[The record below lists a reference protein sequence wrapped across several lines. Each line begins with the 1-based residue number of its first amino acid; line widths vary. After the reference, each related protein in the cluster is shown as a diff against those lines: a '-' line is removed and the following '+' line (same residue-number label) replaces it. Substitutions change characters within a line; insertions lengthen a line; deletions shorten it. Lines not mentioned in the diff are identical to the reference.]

1 GHFEESPSV
10 EARLKS
16 FDDSIH
22 QMLWPD
28 TRDKDSVLGDKI
40 PGLID
45 RIGDRAPY
53 GHGAQPVYL
62 KVNAGYLPEFIQ
74 KALAAKRVLFPA
86 LFGEDGVRIGPIPKG
101 TPIGLLSNIN
111 LLSEDPDPLKRA
123 QYAEKVGA
131 LFVQILERLHKL
143 GGNATD
149 EQARAVF
156 ADL

>member
-1 GHFEESPSV
+1 
-10 EARLKS
+10 
-16 FDDSIH
+16 
-22 QMLWPD
+22 
-28 TRDKDSVLGDKI
+28 
-40 PGLID
+40 
-45 RIGDRAPY
+45 
-53 GHGAQPVYL
+53 
-62 KVNAGYLPEFIQ
+62 
-74 KALAAKRVLFPA
+74 
-86 LFGEDGVRIGPIPKG
+86 IGPIPKG

-156 ADL
+156 ADLVEPLLEVSKCPDLIVNRGHLFGTDLPDADKKALIEFLKTF